1 MPIHTMHKKTVELR
15 NTLDYFRRD
24 HPTAT
29 CVKVSA
35 VTGKM
40 IYIRYRRLDLNAYGL
55 FVISRERSRRLQ
67 K

>member
-1 MPIHTMHKKTVELR
+1 MPIHTMHKKTVEFQ
-15 NTLDYFRRD
+15 NTLDYFKRD

-35 VTGKM
+35 VTETM

-55 FVISRERSRRLQ
+55 FVISRERTRRIQ
-67 K
+67 T